1 MTVQPPKVTEDNQ
14 VDSWSR
20 NVTDDVNLLE
30 QRVNA
35 LLAAIREATD
45 LVDLQARAR
54 NIR

>member
-35 LLAAIREATD
+35 LLTAIREATD
-45 LVDLQARAR
+45 LADLQARAR